1 MLKPRRLL
9 PTSFYRVSRTV
20 ADYSACRQ
28 HPYGFYQTRAPST
41 ALYIRS
47 ATAAVDKTNA
57 VFTFAR
63 FIPILLCSL
72 EAVQTGTYKFPSC
85 QKLSYRRHNAS
96 CITNSTNIQETII
109 VIDGYI
115 QASSRLFINATF
127 CIIAPRAS
135 PRNKNVA
142 KIAIFAPVCNNV
154 IVHVHYIPSNTC
166 LCVCLFISLSFVCVC
181 VCV

>member
-96 CITNSTNIQETII
+96 CITNSTNILENYSGTYKHQVVFSLMQRFALLPQGRPQVT
-109 VIDGYI
+109 
-115 QASSRLFINATF
+115 
-127 CIIAPRAS
+127 
-135 PRNKNVA
+135 
-142 KIAIFAPVCNNV
+142 KI
-154 IVHVHYIPSNTC
+154 
-166 LCVCLFISLSFVCVC
+166 
-181 VCV
+181 